1 MTSAVRLSPLALLL
15 LPLLGHAQPGRASA
29 VGLEVPA
36 PAPPSRGHFLAGSY
50 VVGPYSALPLNSG
63 YGYGVQPFLRY
74 QLGSGSSRRP
84 YVQYSFAPYR
94 LSTYGASQFAGADA
108 GALPANAGFAP
119 LALRNSLLGA
129 LPYGSYGG
137 LGAFSV
143 GIPMQLGRSSAMLNV
158 GGALLQGLLN
168 PAYWGVTGR

>member
-1 MTSAVRLSPLALLL
+1 MLVLSRFAPLALLA
-15 LPLLGHAQPGRASA
+15 LPAIGHAQTGAANA

-36 PAPPSRGHFLAGSY
+36 PAPPGRGHFLTGTY
-50 VVGPYSALPLNSG
+50 VVGTYLPLPATSS

-74 QLGSGSSRRP
+74 QLGSRTGGRARP

-94 LSTYGASQFAGADA
+94 VPTYGTGALTGLDAAG
-108 GALPANAGFAP
+108 LPANAGFAP
-119 LALRNSLLGA
+119 LAVRNAPYGA

-143 GIPMQLGRSSAMLNV
+143 GIPMQVGRSSAVLNV

-168 PAYWGVTGR
+168 PTYW